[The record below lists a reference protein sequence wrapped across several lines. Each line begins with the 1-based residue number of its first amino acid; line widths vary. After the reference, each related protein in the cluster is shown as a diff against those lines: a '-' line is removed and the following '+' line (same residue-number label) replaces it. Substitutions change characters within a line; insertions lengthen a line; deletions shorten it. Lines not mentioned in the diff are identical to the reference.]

1 MHTSREMKL
10 SSYSVKGQGT
20 NTPSDFTINFSK
32 PIQLDNNRQY
42 NIGLNRVINMS
53 FTWFNINPGYNN
65 QTTKYNSDKGSSF
78 KDLKFAPAVWNNTR
92 INDYIQ
98 YETKIEN
105 SDGTIEFPITLEFN
119 DSTLKVLITLNED
132 YEVELR
138 RSDFNYVIGL

>member
-1 MHTSREMKL
+1 
-10 SSYSVKGQGT
+10 
-20 NTPSDFTINFSK
+20 
-32 PIQLDNNRQY
+32 
-42 NIGLNRVINMS
+42 MS
-53 FTWFNINPGYNN
+53 FTWFNVNPGYNN

-78 KDLKFAPAVWNNTR
+78 KDLKFAPAAWNNTR

-98 YETKIEN
+98 YETNIEN

-138 RSDFNYVIGL
+138 RSDFNYVIGS